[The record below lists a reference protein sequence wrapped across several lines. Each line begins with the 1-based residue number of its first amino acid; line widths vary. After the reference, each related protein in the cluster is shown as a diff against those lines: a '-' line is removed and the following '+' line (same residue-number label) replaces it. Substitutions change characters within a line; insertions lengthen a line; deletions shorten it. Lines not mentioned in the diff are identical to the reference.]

1 MWDLFKAEM
10 LRFRSWA
17 IAYAALQVIVLGFMT
32 RVVDLAQ
39 QSELVYEVLA
49 GVYGLTGI
57 LLGLYQIG
65 GYRRPNTWLNLL
77 HRPMPHWQV
86 AAALFGAGTTLL
98 AIAVLLP
105 LLLIAG
111 WQEWMTARVVDHRH
125 LLLSLSGLLIALC
138 AYLAGGY
145 AMLAN
150 KRYSFCALV
159 FLLLLAFARAEGL
172 GAIALQSMA
181 LAFLSVMVLTA
192 FKPDLG
198 ATPRGAIGTAATAAP
213 LQMAMWFAL
222 VMLFFGFEF
231 LWIAQGSHPNNRPVP
246 LAGGEKEAEA
256 AEGKDLMVL
265 GLKNSADPEAPL
277 WREQAGISEIYG
289 IENYLRAVPARNQL
303 TNLAPM
309 EFDDGERR
317 IRWVFSHDSMRFEG
331 YSLVDKRS
339 VGSLGVAGNPPFPY
353 PALPA
358 SDDILVSRDTVYQ
371 YDSDDKIVLPRAQV
385 PNGEIISGYGI
396 VGDSMALLSDRA
408 LYFYDA
414 GEFKNDDGVLEP
426 RQRVP
431 LPGKI
436 GDMSRIDMMELLDG
450 YLISFTFTW
459 RSYNAEGAL
468 PYQELVRVDEQGR
481 VTQVARRETNLD
493 YPVAWRYRNWYVS
506 PVLYTVQK
514 AAIDLFAGYV
524 PFLDTNRPAVPS
536 GAKTIAASLML
547 LSLLGAIWRTRRTA
561 LSTRARIAWI
571 AICGAV
577 GLPGLMSL
585 WLLYPKRE
593 VLETM
598 PLAQAAAA

>member
-32 RVVDLAQ
+32 RVVDMAQ
-39 QSELVYEVLA
+39 QPELVYEA
-49 GVYGLTGI
+49 IGGIYALTGL
-57 LLGLYQIG
+57 LLGLYKMG

-86 AAALFGAGTTLL
+86 AAALFSAGAALL
-98 AIAVLLP
+98 TIAVLLP

-111 WQEWMTARVVDHRH
+111 WQEFMTARVVDTRH

-159 FLLLLAFARAEGL
+159 FLLLLAFGRATGM
-172 GAIALQSMA
+172 GAIVVQLLA

-192 FKPDLG
+192 FKPDLSE
-198 ATPRGAIGTAATAAP
+198 APRGAVATAATAAP

-222 VMLFFGFEF
+222 VMVFFGVEF
-231 LWIAQGSHPNNRPVP
+231 VWIAQGSHPNNRAIPQ
-246 LAGGEKEAEA
+246 AGGEKEAES
-256 AEGKDLMVL
+256 AEGKDLIVA
-265 GLKNSADPEAPL
+265 GLEGSRDPDAPL

-289 IENYLRAVPARNQL
+289 IDSYLRAVPVRNQL

-309 EFDDGERR
+309 EFDDSERR
-317 IRWVFSHDSMRFEG
+317 VRWVFSHDSMRFEG

-339 VGSLGVAGNPPFPY
+339 VGTLGVAGQAPFPY
-353 PALPA
+353 PPLPA
-358 SDDILVSRDTVYQ
+358 SEGILVSKDTVYQ
-371 YDSDDKIVLPRAQV
+371 YDSDDKIVLPRARL
-385 PNGEIISGYGI
+385 PAGEIVSGYGN

-408 LYFYDA
+408 LYFYDL
-414 GEFKNDDGVLEP
+414 GEFKNDDGVLTP

-450 YLISFTFTW
+450 YLISFTYTW
-459 RSYNAEGAL
+459 RSHNPEGAL
-468 PYQELVRVDEQGR
+468 PYQQLVRVDEQGR
-481 VTQVARRETNLD
+481 VSQVARRETNLD
-493 YPVAWRYRNWYVS
+493 YPVAWRYRTWYSS
-506 PVLYTVQK
+506 PVLYAVQK
-514 AAIDLFAGYV
+514 AATDLFAGYV
-524 PFLDTNRPAVPS
+524 PFYDTDRPVVPDT
-536 GAKTIAASLML
+536 AKAIAATLML
-547 LSLLGAIWRTRRTA
+547 LSLLGAVWRTRRTS
-561 LSTRARIAWI
+561 LSMPARIAWI
-571 AICGAV
+571 LICGAI
-577 GLPGLMSL
+577 GLPALMSL

-593 VLETM
+593 VLDDL
-598 PLAQAAAA
+598 PLAHAAAA

>member
-17 IAYAALQVIVLGFMT
+17 AAYAALQVIVLGFMT

-39 QSELVYEVLA
+39 QPELVYEVLA
-49 GVYGLTGI
+49 GVYGVTGA
-57 LLGLYQIG
+57 LLGLYQMG

-86 AAALFGAGTTLL
+86 ATALFGAGAALL

-111 WQEWMTARVVDHRH
+111 WQESMTARVVDSRH
-125 LLLSLSGLLIALC
+125 LLLSLSGLLVALC

-172 GAIALQSMA
+172 GAIALQTMA
-181 LAFLSVMVLTA
+181 LAFLSAMVLTA

-198 ATPRGAIGTAATAAP
+198 AAPRGAVGSAAAAAP

-222 VMLFFGFEF
+222 AMVFFGVEF
-231 LWIAQGSHPNNRPVP
+231 VWIAQGSHPNNRAIPQ
-246 LAGGEKEAEA
+246 AGGEKEAET
-256 AEGKDLMVL
+256 AEGKDLIVA
-265 GLKNSADPEAPL
+265 GLRGSADPEAPL

-289 IENYLRAVPARNQL
+289 IDNYLRAVPVRNQL
-303 TNLAPM
+303 TNIAPM

-339 VGSLGVAGNPPFPY
+339 VGSLGVAGDRPFPY

-358 SDDILVSRDTVYQ
+358 SDDILVSKDTVYQ
-371 YDSDDKIVLPRAQV
+371 YDSDDKIVLPRVRV
-385 PNGEIISGYGI
+385 PADEVVSGYGM
-396 VGDSMALLSDRA
+396 VGDSLALLSDRA

-414 GEFKNDDGVLEP
+414 GEFKSDDGLLTP

-450 YLISFTFTW
+450 YLISFAYTW
-459 RSYNAEGAL
+459 RSHSAEGAL
-468 PYQELVRVDEQGR
+468 PYQQLVRVDEQGR
-481 VTQVARRETNLD
+481 VSQVARRDTRLD

-506 PVLYTVQK
+506 PALYAVQK
-514 AAIDLFAGYV
+514 AATGLFAGYV
-524 PFLDTNRPAVPS
+524 PFYGTDPAAVPD
-536 GAKTIAASLML
+536 GAKAIAASLML
-547 LSLLGAIWRTRRTA
+547 LSLLGAIWRTRQTA
-561 LSTRARIAWI
+561 LSTQARIAWI
-571 AICGAV
+571 ALCGAI
-577 GLPGLMSL
+577 GLPALMSL

-593 VLETM
+593 APESL
-598 PLAQAAAA
+598 PLAEAAAA

>member
-1 MWDLFKAEM
+1 MWDLFKAEI
-10 LRFRSWA
+10 LRFRSWVA
-17 IAYAALQVIVLGFMT
+17 AYAALQVVVLGFMT

-39 QSELVYEVLA
+39 QPELVYEVLG
-49 GVYGLTGI
+49 GVYGLTGM
-57 LLGLYQIG
+57 LLGLYQMG

-86 AAALFGAGTTLL
+86 AAALFGAGVALL

-111 WQEWMTARVVDHRH
+111 WQELMTARVVDARH
-125 LLLSLSGLLIALC
+125 LLLCLSGWLIALC

-159 FLLLLAFARAEGL
+159 FLLLLAFGRATGI
-172 GAIALQSMA
+172 GAIVVQLMA
-181 LAFLSVMVLTA
+181 LAFLSAMVLAA

-198 ATPRGAIGTAATAAP
+198 AAPRSTVGTVATAAP
-213 LQMAMWFAL
+213 LQMTMWFAL
-222 VMLFFGFEF
+222 VMVFFGVEF
-231 LWIAQGSHPNNRPVP
+231 VWIAQGSHPNNRAVP
-246 LAGGEKEAEA
+246 MAGGEKEAEN
-256 AEGKDLMVL
+256 AEGKDLIVI
-265 GLKNSADPEAPL
+265 GLKDSRGPETPL

-289 IENYLRAVPARNQL
+289 IDQYFRAAPVRNEL

-309 EFDDGERR
+309 EFDDNERR
-317 IRWVFSHDSMRFEG
+317 VRWVFSHDSMRFEG
-331 YSLVDKRS
+331 YSLVDKRP
-339 VGSLGVAGNPPFPY
+339 VGALGVAGQTPFAYPP
-353 PALPA
+353 LPA
-358 SDDILVSRDTVYQ
+358 ADGILVSRDTVYQ
-371 YDSDDKIVLPRAQV
+371 YDSDDEIVLPRARL
-385 PNGEIISGYGI
+385 PAGEIVAGYGN

-414 GEFKNDDGVLEP
+414 DEFKNDDGVLTP

-450 YLISFTFTW
+450 YLISFAFTW

-468 PYQELVRVDEQGR
+468 PYQEIVRVDEQGR
-481 VTQVARRETNLD
+481 VSRIARRETGLD

-506 PVLYTVQK
+506 PVLYAVQR
-514 AAIDLFAGYV
+514 AATGLFAGYV
-524 PFLDTNRPAVPS
+524 PYFDTNRPPVPG
-536 GAKTIAASLML
+536 GAKAIAGTLML
-547 LSLLGAIWRTRRTA
+547 FSLLGAVWRTRQTS
-561 LSTRARIAWI
+561 LPMPTRIAWI
-571 AICGAV
+571 VLCGAI
-577 GLPGLMSL
+577 GLPALMSL

-593 VLETM
+593 TLADL
-598 PLAQAAAA
+598 PLTTAATA